1 MKRLIL
7 SISLAVAA
15 STAAVVGGLQLGSY
29 VHAQGMT
36 DGGVAAGSAAPAA
49 APTPAAAPVSSPS
62 TPAAAAPSSPATT
75 AAAVPVVDPIE
86 HPVETASQVS
96 KLWRNGQI
104 PSAIIVA
111 VFSLLVVARK
121 KFAWLQKGWQAIA
134 VGGVVSG
141 LTILVTDQLVAG
153 QTPNLS
159 MVLSAVIAAI
169 AAVAVHWRDGTTS
182 TTPASSSASS

>member
-1 MKRLIL
+1 M
-7 SISLAVAA
+7 
-15 STAAVVGGLQLGSY
+15 
-29 VHAQGMT
+29 
-36 DGGVAAGSAAPAA
+36 
-49 APTPAAAPVSSPS
+49 
-62 TPAAAAPSSPATT
+62 
-75 AAAVPVVDPIE
+75 PVVDPIE